1 MIENVQEE
9 PSNLSAVCAD
19 AVIGY
24 REAGKAVQ
32 APAIRKVIESVLRQ
46 KIEHVSA
53 LRPLDALFSGSLER
67 LSIPS
72 GAEPEDVLRHLVSHE
87 TGFAASLD
95 SFSAS
100 LDDLEARQSVKGIAD
115 CSRKFASWAQDHL
128 DLLAMF

>member
-1 MIENVQEE
+1 MIENVQGA
-9 PSNLSAVCAD
+9 PSSLSSVCAE

-24 REAGKAVQ
+24 REAGKGIQ

-53 LRPLDALFSGSLER
+53 LRPFDPRFSGKVDR
-67 LSIPS
+67 LAMPA
-72 GAEPEDVLRHLVSHE
+72 GAEPEDVLRRLVSHE
-87 TGFAASLD
+87 TAFAGSLD
-95 SFSAS
+95 ALSAA
-100 LDDLEARQSVKGIAD
+100 LEEEEARQQVKGIAD